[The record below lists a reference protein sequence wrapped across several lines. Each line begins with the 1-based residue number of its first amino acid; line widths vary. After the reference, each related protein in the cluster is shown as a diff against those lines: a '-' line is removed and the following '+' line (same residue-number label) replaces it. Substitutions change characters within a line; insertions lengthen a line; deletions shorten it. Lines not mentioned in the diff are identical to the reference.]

1 MVLRLLYL
9 ISVGASGWLGLLAD
23 QRRDPCPGAM
33 SGAGESVLSKTT
45 SPGGTSPGAPEGLT
59 LTNGSSGAVYM
70 ACVGRIP
77 SPSNDPG
84 TRGYPVSFPVPNPP
98 LISVDAAAKALL
110 EYFLANADR
119 GDNAANDE
127 LTAELLR
134 RIRALRAAHENG
146 C

>member
-1 MVLRLLYL
+1 
-9 ISVGASGWLGLLAD
+9 
-23 QRRDPCPGAM
+23 
-33 SGAGESVLSKTT
+33 
-45 SPGGTSPGAPEGLT
+45 
-59 LTNGSSGAVYM
+59 
-70 ACVGRIP
+70 
-77 SPSNDPG
+77 
-84 TRGYPVSFPVPNPP
+84 VPNPP